1 MLVVMAAESLVADL
15 LLPCMKMIKPWFVV
29 ILLAALIAQVGMS
42 QMVDKMVEVEM
53 IYDMFGPSLLN
64 AAELPGTNVLM
75 MIV

>member
-29 ILLAALIAQVGMS
+29 ILLAALIAQVGMC

-53 IYDMFGPSLLN
+53 IYEMFGLSLLN
-64 AAELPGTNVLM
+64 AAELPGTNVLVM
-75 MIV
+75 KA

>member
-29 ILLAALIAQVGMS
+29 ILLVALIAQVGMC

-53 IYDMFGPSLLN
+53 LYEMFGLSLLN
-64 AAELPGTNVLM
+64 AAELPGTNVLVM
-75 MIV
+75 KV

>member
-53 IYDMFGPSLLN
+53 IYDMFGLSLLN
-64 AAELPGTNVLM
+64 AAELPGANILV